1 MIKKKNTT
9 VRKPEYEVFQVL
21 ETSKDKSYWNRIGA
35 AWVHEDG
42 DGLSVTLN
50 AMPLDGR
57 IIIRALRRRY
67 RLLPRGHKLQCVY
80 SLLR

>member
-57 IIIRALRRRY
+57 IIIRAV
-67 RLLPRGHKLQCVY
+67 KADKA
-80 SLLR
+80 

>member
-1 MIKKKNTT
+1 
-9 VRKPEYEVFQVL
+9 VL

-57 IIIRALRRRY
+57 IIIRAV
-67 RLLPRGHKLQCVY
+67 KADKA
-80 SLLR
+80 